1 MKGINPEFSAK
12 IAKDVAAKNLIDD
25 AKDLVERRRPI
36 TRAAIEEFEESKRLN
51 DSFNNYLSC

>member
-1 MKGINPEFSAK
+1 MKHVNKELTDK
-12 IAKDVAAKNLIDD
+12 IAVEVARKTLIDD
-25 AKDLVERRRPI
+25 AKDLVERRRPV